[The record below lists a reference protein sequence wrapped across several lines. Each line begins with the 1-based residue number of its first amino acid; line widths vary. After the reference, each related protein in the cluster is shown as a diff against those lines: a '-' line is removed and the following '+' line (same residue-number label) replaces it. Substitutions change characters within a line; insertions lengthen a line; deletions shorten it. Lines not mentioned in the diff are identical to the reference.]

1 MEKEITSYLIKMQS
15 LREAVKHKNY
25 WLMILR
31 LIFKLIFKG
40 RCVLVPVVEKMWS
53 Y

>member
-1 MEKEITSYLIKMQS
+1 MIIYGERNYFIFKMQS

-40 RCVLVPVVEKMWS
+40 RCVLVPVVEKM
-53 Y
+53 